1 MRAIGANSNIVCEK
15 HSICN
20 MGPMA
25 EMDWF
30 AVGAITLHFCV
41 VEAAAS
47 ATENDLRN
55 GYENI
60 LSTMGI
66 VWSNW
71 EPMAKK
77 GP

>member
-1 MRAIGANSNIVCEK
+1 
-15 HSICN
+15 
-20 MGPMA
+20 
-25 EMDWF
+25 
-30 AVGAITLHFCV
+30 V